1 MELLVELD
9 AQHESKSRQQTGKKK
24 QAGSMHAEMA
34 QDLKEIEEKQA
45 KLHELMESIYQA
57 AIAQLAALPLI
68 LPLTLIS
75 PLTLT
80 RTRTRT

>member
-34 QDLKEIEEKQA
+34 QDLKEIEEKRA
-45 KLHELMESIYQA
+45 KLHELMESIYQV
-57 AIAQLAALPLI
+57 
-68 LPLTLIS
+68 S
-75 PLTLT
+75 K
-80 RTRTRT
+80 